1 MLMSSGLGGSGAAS
15 LAQLEMLSTGFDFS
29 SENGRCKAMI
39 ALVKGL
45 ETAHVR
51 VLKTSEILTRE

>member
-1 MLMSSGLGGSGAAS
+1 MSSGLGGSGTAS
-15 LAQLEMLSTGFDFS
+15 RAQLEMLSTGFDFS

-45 ETAHVR
+45 ETANAR
-51 VLKTSEILTRE
+51 VLETSEILTHE